1 MMNRLPGKPE
11 FMTDESI
18 ALAAAEFAAKDA
30 EKKARRNAE
39 ELSK

>member
-1 MMNRLPGKPE
+1 MD
-11 FMTDESI
+11 DESI